1 MKKREGEKE
10 GKVEKTGR
18 KKTEGENGQGDLSS
32 TQVLLLY
39 TLDILYVS
47 YFSIETIRY
56 HGQSNV

>member
-32 TQVLLLY
+32 TQILLLY
-39 TLDILYVS
+39 TLDTLYVS
-47 YFSIETIRY
+47 YFSIDTIRY
-56 HGQSNV
+56 RGQSNV

>member
-39 TLDILYVS
+39 TLDTLYVS
-47 YFSIETIRY
+47 YFSTDTIRY

>member
-39 TLDILYVS
+39 TLDTLYVS
-47 YFSIETIRY
+47 YFSIDTIRY